1 MILSYVRVST
11 VEQAAD
17 GTTSLR
23 EQERKNKAIADLRGA
38 AKFDFLNFVD
48 AGVSGTI
55 PLSERPAGKD
65 MLAQAAKGDVIVANK
80 LDRLFRSATDALVS
94 AERFQKAGIDLI
106 LIDMGS
112 DPVTGNGAARLFFT
126 ILAGVAQ
133 FERERIAERMEDGRK
148 GKRARNGHVGGSA
161 PYGFKVVGQGR
172 EASLEPDE
180 EERDVLRHV
189 KWLKQNRKY
198 QDVTRVLNALGVR
211 SRAGTELQIVQVQR
225 MCKQAR
231 ELFA

>member
-11 VEQAAD
+11 IEQAAD
-17 GTTSLR
+17 GTTSLC

-80 LDRLFRSATDALVS
+80 LDRLFRSATDALTTAQVLR
-94 AERFQKAGIDLI
+94 EKGIDLI
-106 LIDMGS
+106 LIDMGVE
-112 DPVTGNGAARLFFT
+112 PVTGNGVAKLFFGM
-126 ILAGVAQ
+126 LALVAE

-225 MCKQAR
+225 MCKQAK
-231 ELFA
+231 EIGV